1 MALRDLVAVVA
12 ESGDIVLLALRNRV
26 VAVLGVLIVRRGGGR
41 LGCRG
46 ISGLVANIDD
56 TTVAGRR
63 VGRRLG
69 AGGLV
74 LVVVV
79 AAVVVAVTSASRSLA
94 DEPLCGG
101 KAASVLVTGLCA
113 LDTLSEDVG
122 GETRVF
128 AVDGHQRLEELGG
141 GILRVLE
148 LLRSTPAL
156 GRALLEEAERVLVTA
171 VEVVEVRLCEA
182 GGEGDDHDLVLLADL
197 ADSLVDAVDHVVV
210 DLGRHYPAV
219 AGRKV
224 GVARRRLIGTEG
236 SGDSRGDSGDDGE
249 EESAAHDE
257 LDAVVRVEEG
267 R

>member
-46 ISGLVANIDD
+46 ISGLVANVDD

-74 LVVVV
+74 LVVV
-79 AAVVVAVTSASRSLA
+79 AAVVVAVASASGSLA

-101 KAASVLVTGLCA
+101 KAASVLITGLCA

-122 GETRVF
+122 GETRVV

-148 LLRSTPAL
+148 LLRSPPAL

-171 VEVVEVRLCEA
+171 VEVVEERLCEA

-197 ADSLVDAVDHVVV
+197 ANGLVDAVDHVVV